1 MPATLDKLETR
12 EPLMIT
18 NRGQQIFAVLHR
30 PIGIDSA
37 PVVVVHHGF
46 ASSKHGSNRSYVNL
60 AEHLAKSGVAT
71 IRFDFRGSGDS
82 EGSLTDLS
90 FEDLVSDSI
99 AVLESVQSIEGID
112 SQRMGLF
119 GASLGGAIAVYAAA
133 RFEQKNAQINAL
145 ALWAPVASGELWYR
159 DFLMRHPEYAHI
171 NPSQVLSSY
180 QGIQL
185 NEAFR
190 EEFKQMHAHRLAG
203 QLTDIPILVMQGE
216 KDETVSINHLEAFR
230 QSCTSSDSPV
240 RFVRYPA
247 GEHSLGF
254 SSDFAS
260 AIEETK
266 QWFEDY
272 L

>member
-18 NRGQQIFAVLHR
+18 NNEQQIFAVLHR
-30 PIGIDSA
+30 PLGIDFA

-46 ASSKHGSNRSYVNL
+46 ASSKHGSNRCYVTL
-60 AEHLAKSGVAT
+60 AEHLAKNGIAT

-82 EGSLTDLS
+82 EGALTELS
-90 FEDLVSDSI
+90 FNDLVSDSV
-99 AVLESVQSIEGID
+99 AVLQSIESIEGID
-112 SQRMGLF
+112 SKRIGLF
-119 GASLGGAIAVYAAA
+119 GASLGGAIAVFGAA
-133 RFEQKNAQINAL
+133 RFVQANAQINAL

-159 DFLMRHPEYAHI
+159 DFLVRHPEYVHV

-180 QGIQL
+180 RGIQL
-185 NEAFR
+185 SDAFR
-190 EEFKQMHAHRLAG
+190 EEFKQMYAYKTAG
-203 QLTDIPILVMQGE
+203 ELTDVPLLVMQGE

-230 QSCTSSDSPV
+230 QSCASSDSPM
-240 RFVRYPA
+240 RFVKYPD

-254 SSDFAS
+254 SPDFAS
-260 AIEETK
+260 ALEETQ
-266 QWFEDY
+266 QWFEYY